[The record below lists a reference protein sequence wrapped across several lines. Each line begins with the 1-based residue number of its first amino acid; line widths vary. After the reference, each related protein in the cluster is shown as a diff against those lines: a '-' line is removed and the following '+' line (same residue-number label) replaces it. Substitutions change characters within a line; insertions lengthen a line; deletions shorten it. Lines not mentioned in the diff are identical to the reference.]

1 MSTKV
6 IKNQYVFTEE
16 MDNDKLLKGNDIL
29 IISDNPF
36 EEMNGKLKRY
46 IDDLVYN
53 IRKNYYNEDE
63 VKETIYVAFREEK
76 ENGIGEYKIKIKIP
90 VNIDKTV
97 DEYVLPNCDAPINIY
112 NNELHILP
120 VEIIIFFD
128 ILDIDKNDFN
138 IILCNFQR
146 VKDKV
151 IYFISENIKRTKDK
165 ETRSIVKNIKNIKNT
180 RRRIDVLIK
189 DDDGR
194 ITDIETKG
202 YALYKIG

>member
-1 MSTKV
+1 MDKKI

-16 MDNDKLLKGNDIL
+16 MDNDKLLEGNDIL

-46 IDDLVYN
+46 IDDLIYC
-53 IRKNYYNEDE
+53 IKRNYYNEDE

-90 VNIDKTV
+90 ANIDKTI
-97 DEYVLPNCDAPINIY
+97 DEYLLPNCDAPIDIY
-112 NNELHILP
+112 CNELYMFP
-120 VEIIIFFD
+120 AKIIIFFD
-128 ILDIDKNDFN
+128 ILDKSDFN
-138 IILCNFQR
+138 IKLCNFQLI
-146 VKDKV
+146 KDKV
-151 IYFISENIKRTKDK
+151 IYFVSENLKRTKDK
-165 ETRSIVKNIKNIKNT
+165 ETRKIAKNIKNIKNT
-180 RRRIDVLIK
+180 RRRIDILIK

>member
-1 MSTKV
+1 MDKKI

-16 MDNDKLLKGNDIL
+16 MDNDKLLEGNDIL

-46 IDDLVYN
+46 IDDLIYC
-53 IRKNYYNEDE
+53 IKRNYYNEDE

-90 VNIDKTV
+90 ANIDKTI
-97 DEYVLPNCDAPINIY
+97 DEYLLPNCDAPIDIY
-112 NNELHILP
+112 CNELHMFP
-120 VEIIIFFD
+120 AKIIIFFD
-128 ILDIDKNDFN
+128 ILDKSDFN
-138 IILCNFQR
+138 IRLCNFQLT
-146 VKDKV
+146 KDKV
-151 IYFISENIKRTKDK
+151 IYFVSENLKRTKDK
-165 ETRSIVKNIKNIKNT
+165 ETRKIAKNIKNIKNT
-180 RRRIDVLIK
+180 RRRIDILIK

>member
-1 MSTKV
+1 MDKKI

-16 MDNDKLLKGNDIL
+16 MDNDKILKGNDIL

-46 IDDLVYN
+46 IDDLIYC
-53 IRKNYYNEDE
+53 IKRNYYNEDE

-90 VNIDKTV
+90 ANIDKTI
-97 DEYVLPNCDAPINIY
+97 DEYLLPNCDAPIDIY
-112 NNELHILP
+112 CNELHMFP
-120 VEIIIFFD
+120 AKIIIFFD
-128 ILDIDKNDFN
+128 ILDKSDFN
-138 IILCNFQR
+138 IRLCNFQLT
-146 VKDKV
+146 KNKV
-151 IYFISENIKRTKDK
+151 IYFVSENLKRTKDK
-165 ETRSIVKNIKNIKNT
+165 ETRKIAKNIKNIKNT
-180 RRRIDVLIK
+180 RRRIDILIK

>member
-76 ENGIGEYKIKIKIP
+76 ENGIGE
-90 VNIDKTV
+90 
-97 DEYVLPNCDAPINIY
+97 
-112 NNELHILP
+112 
-120 VEIIIFFD
+120 
-128 ILDIDKNDFN
+128 
-138 IILCNFQR
+138 
-146 VKDKV
+146 
-151 IYFISENIKRTKDK
+151 
-165 ETRSIVKNIKNIKNT
+165 
-180 RRRIDVLIK
+180 
-189 DDDGR
+189 
-194 ITDIETKG
+194 
-202 YALYKIG
+202 